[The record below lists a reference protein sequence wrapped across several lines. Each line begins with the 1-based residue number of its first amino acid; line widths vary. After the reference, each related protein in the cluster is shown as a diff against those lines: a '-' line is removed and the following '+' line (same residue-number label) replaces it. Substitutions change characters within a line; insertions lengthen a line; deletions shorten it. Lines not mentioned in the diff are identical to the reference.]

1 MADYLCT
8 TCCAITANIVTTHSL
23 DFLDAIDYYTRYY
36 KTNQKCNYYMSVEKE
51 GGFEFQEIQEGLE
64 QIYEKMVRPGLILD
78 DLKYKLEDDE

>member
-1 MADYLCT
+1 
-8 TCCAITANIVTTHSL
+8 
-23 DFLDAIDYYTRYY
+23 
-36 KTNQKCNYYMSVEKE
+36 MSVEKE